1 MSDVIQLFQDGGPLM
16 WILLACSLIAVAVIV
31 ERAVRLR
38 RRTLIDTK
46 VVEDIQTHVEQGKI
60 DMAIARHH
68 GSPSLVG
75 RILSKGLDEYTN
87 TSADIETSLVEA
99 GERGLQV
106 LNNNLSVLGLIARVA
121 PLLGLLGTVI
131 GMIAGFG
138 TLEIAGV
145 GKEELAK
152 AIRMA
157 LITTASGLAIAIPT
171 IIASTYFRSRIRR
184 ITAEFEEIFID
195 LIKTVKAA
203 NGDDGGS
210 ESASEEQPAK
220 KS

>member
-1 MSDVIQLFQDGGPLM
+1 MSDVIQLFQDGGPLR

-38 RRTLIDTK
+38 RGTLIDTK

-203 NGDDGGS
+203 NGDDGSS

>member
-38 RRTLIDTK
+38 RGTLIDTK

-203 NGDDGGS
+203 NDDAGGS
-210 ESASEEQPAK
+210 ESASAEQLEK
-220 KS
+220 ES

>member
-1 MSDVIQLFQDGGPLM
+1 MRQPREVLRRPQLPHQPGGVPGRAAGKSATLQEEHVANPA
-16 WILLACSLIAVAVIV
+16 LGEVVGHAAAHDAAAVA
-31 ERAVRLR
+31 
-38 RRTLIDTK
+38 
-46 VVEDIQTHVEQGKI
+46 
-60 DMAIARHH
+60 
-68 GSPSLVG
+68 
-75 RILSKGLDEYTN
+75 
-87 TSADIETSLVEA
+87 A
-99 GERGLQV
+99 GNEPLYAAAPG
-106 LNNNLSVLGLIARVA
+106 AA

-203 NGDDGGS
+203 NDDAGGS

-220 KS
+220 K

>member
-99 GERGLQV
+99 GERGL
-106 LNNNLSVLGLIARVA
+106 
-121 PLLGLLGTVI
+121 
-131 GMIAGFG
+131 
-138 TLEIAGV
+138 
-145 GKEELAK
+145 
-152 AIRMA
+152 
-157 LITTASGLAIAIPT
+157 
-171 IIASTYFRSRIRR
+171 
-184 ITAEFEEIFID
+184 
-195 LIKTVKAA
+195 
-203 NGDDGGS
+203 
-210 ESASEEQPAK
+210 
-220 KS
+220 

>member
-38 RRTLIDTK
+38 RRALIDTK

-203 NGDDGGS
+203 NGDDGS
-210 ESASEEQPAK
+210 SDSASEEQPAK

>member
-38 RRTLIDTK
+38 RRALIDPE

-68 GSPSLVG
+68 GSPSLIG

-195 LIKTVKAA
+195 LIKTVKAT
-203 NGDDGGS
+203 NGDDGSS

-220 KS
+220 K

>member
-210 ESASEEQPAK
+210 ESTSEEQPAK

>member
-38 RRTLIDTK
+38 RGTLIDTK

-68 GSPSLVG
+68 GSPSLIG

-203 NGDDGGS
+203 NDDAGGS

-220 KS
+220 K

>member
-38 RRTLIDTK
+38 RGTLIDTK

-203 NGDDGGS
+203 NGDDGSS

-220 KS
+220 K

>member
-38 RRTLIDTK
+38 RGTLIDTK

-210 ESASEEQPAK
+210 ESTSEEQPAK

>member
-38 RRTLIDTK
+38 RGTLIDTK

-203 NGDDGGS
+203 NGDDGSS

>member
-1 MSDVIQLFQDGGPLM
+1 M

-38 RRTLIDTK
+38 RGTLIDTK

-203 NGDDGGS
+203 NGDDGSS

-220 KS
+220 K

>member
-1 MSDVIQLFQDGGPLM
+1 M

-38 RRTLIDTK
+38 RGTLIDTK

-203 NGDDGGS
+203 NGDDGSS

>member
-16 WILLACSLIAVAVIV
+16 WVLLACSLIAVAVIV

-38 RRTLIDTK
+38 RGTLIDTK

-210 ESASEEQPAK
+210 GSASEEQPAK
-220 KS
+220 K

>member
-68 GSPSLVG
+68 GSPSLIG

-210 ESASEEQPAK
+210 ESTSEEQPAK